1 MVDVWVIYWTIRIK
15 NESKG
20 SHFPVVEV
28 PKNQNFSLGASH
40 GDTIGSDN
48 DDFSESYNALF
59 FLPDPS
65 LSNQIRAWYYHLLS
79 Y

>member
-1 MVDVWVIYWTIRIK
+1 M
-15 NESKG
+15 
-20 SHFPVVEV
+20 VEV

-40 GDTIGSDN
+40 GDTIGSDT